1 MKKTTSD
8 FNWVAAAALI
18 LALPAAYFI
27 AINILKEGFGVDGP
41 YEVADPLLERFG
53 IKESL
58 GWNINLLILFGP
70 VLAII
75 LTVFQ
80 VLKFQFHFTK
90 QDFQVYLSVQK
101 RWFQLLVAAFSAG
114 LLAILFFYMLGE
126 NCIC

>member
-1 MKKTTSD
+1 MKQTTSR
-8 FNWVAAAALI
+8 FNWVAVAALL
-18 LALPAAYFI
+18 LAFPSAYFI

-41 YEVADPLLERFG
+41 YDAADPLLERVG
-53 IKESL
+53 IKESM

-70 VLAII
+70 VLAIV

-90 QDFQVYLSVQK
+90 QDFQLYLSVQK
-101 RWFQLLVAAFSAG
+101 RWFHLLIAAFSAG

-126 NCIC
+126 NCNC

>member
-1 MKKTTSD
+1 MKQIASR
-8 FNWVAAAALI
+8 FNWVAVAALM
-18 LALPAAYFI
+18 LALPSAYFI

-41 YEVADPLLERFG
+41 YDAADPLLQRAG

-70 VLAII
+70 VLAIV

-80 VLKFQFHFTK
+80 VLKFHFHFTK
-90 QDFQVYLSVQK
+90 QDFQLYLSIQK
-101 RWFQLLVAAFSAG
+101 SWFQLLVAAFSAG

-126 NCIC
+126 NCNC